1 MQTAIWKSDFVLFG
15 LRGHPCKHNHISLSG
30 KSFLLALLVTDGN
43 KVQGQLKAAISN
55 HLGEEEKKRQQQL
68 LTALQMLLEEEE
80 EKRLTDFEDWGVKR
94 KYYLH
99 GEGSNINA
107 KMAICCGQ

>member
-1 MQTAIWKSDFVLFG
+1 M
-15 LRGHPCKHNHISLSG
+15 CKHNHISLSG
-30 KSFLLALLVTDGN
+30 KRFLLALLVIDGN
-43 KVQGQLKAAISN
+43 KDQGQLKAAISN
-55 HLGEEEKKRQQQL
+55 HLGEEEKKKRQQQL
-68 LTALQMLLEEEE
+68 LTALQMLPEEEE
-80 EKRLTDFEDWGVKR
+80 EKKRLTDFEDWGVKR